1 MRPLTPATK
10 FLTATA
16 IASLFALT
24 GCGSSNGFTLAHPTG
39 HYTDASLKGSYV
51 YQMRGTSLVTGFP
64 YRQAGVFTADGAGH
78 ITGGVDDF
86 AGESA
91 SGSSTTLSGS
101 FSGSYNVNSDGSGSI
116 FIGPTILGNLS
127 GSSGNQV
134 GFAIALVS
142 SSKVQLMEGD
152 AFAVG
157 TGTAEL
163 QDPAA
168 IAAVPSG
175 TFVFRVHQE
184 ITAAAGQAPAS
195 QVGGITI
202 ASGSGTGA
210 VDQNVGGGMAS
221 VNVTW
226 TLGAPDP
233 LGTGTAT
240 MNASSGSTPFI
251 YYIVS
256 SGKFDLL
263 TSNPSAVGGGSAE
276 AQTGAVGGG
285 LSGSYAFGSR
295 GDDGNFTSGL
305 YGTVGTV
312 GVFTAS
318 GSSITGTQ
326 DSNQDGTLSS
336 SAAFPGTC
344 STPGSSNGVSG
355 RVVVTNG
362 SGSPCSGS
370 TTEVF
375 WMVSPSR
382 AFFLDEFGG
391 TFTDGTADLQ
401 TTSSFASSTMKG
413 QFALVMDGWDFTGV
427 NAFPPVPPQLLA
439 RVGTLQFDGSSKL
452 VLSELA
458 NGSAS
463 GGGAANPGTLGGP
476 YSVSPSGRISGTVS
490 NGGGGFDM
498 VMYAVS
504 GSQVYSLQ
512 NDSGMVTT
520 GTVELQQ

>member
-1 MRPLTPATK
+1 V
-10 FLTATA
+10 TATA
-16 IASLFALT
+16 IVALFALT
-24 GCGSSNGFTLAHPTG
+24 GCGNNNGFTLVHPLG
-39 HYTDASLKGSYV
+39 HYTNASLKGSYV
-51 YQMRGTSLVTGFP
+51 YQVRGSSLVTGFP
-64 YRQAGVFTADGAGH
+64 YREAGVFIADGAGH

-86 AGESA
+86 AGEVA
-91 SGSSTTLSGS
+91 SGSSTTLSGA
-101 FSGSYNVNSDGSGSI
+101 FSGSYTVNSDGSGSI

-127 GSSGNQV
+127 GSSGSQV

-157 TGTAEL
+157 AGTAEL
-163 QDPAA
+163 QDSTA
-168 IAAVPSG
+168 IGTAPSG

-210 VDQNVGGGMAS
+210 LDQNVGGGMAS
-221 VNVTW
+221 LSVTW
-226 TLGAPDP
+226 TFGAPDP

-240 MNASSGSTPFI
+240 MNQSSGSTPFI

-256 SGKFDLL
+256 GGKFNLL

-276 AQTGAVGGG
+276 AQTGAVSGG

-295 GDDGNFTSGL
+295 GDDTNYTSRL
-305 YGTVGTV
+305 LGTVGTV

-326 DSNQDGTLSS
+326 DSSQDGNLSS
-336 SAAFPGTC
+336 NAAFPGTC
-344 STPGSSNGVSG
+344 SSTGPANGING

-370 TTEVF
+370 TTQVF

-382 AFFLDEFGG
+382 AFFLDQFVG

-401 TTSSFASSTMKG
+401 TASSFRNSTMKG

-427 NAFPPVPPQLLA
+427 SVGLPSQLLA

-452 VLSELA
+452 ALSELA
-458 NGSAS
+458 NGSSS
-463 GGGAANPGTLGGP
+463 GGGASNPGTLGGP
-476 YSVSPSGRISGTVS
+476 YSVSSIGRIAGTVS

-504 GSQVYSLQ
+504 GSEAYTLQ
-512 NDSGMVTT
+512 NDSGLVTS